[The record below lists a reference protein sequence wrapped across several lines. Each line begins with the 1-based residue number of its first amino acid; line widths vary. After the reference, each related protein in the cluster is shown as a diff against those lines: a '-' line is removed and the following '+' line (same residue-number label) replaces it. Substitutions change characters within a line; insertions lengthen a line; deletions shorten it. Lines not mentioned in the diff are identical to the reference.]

1 MRPLDLTR
9 NVRTHCYTHS
19 ADEGG
24 NHTSNPILVHSGFYS
39 CPMILEA
46 DMDIEQIDEALK
58 HLSETIRASISMQRR
73 NALMD
78 LVDALLDAKLE
89 KSVNQ

>member
-1 MRPLDLTR
+1 MLSDLTR
-9 NVRTHCYTHS
+9 NVRSCCYTHS
-19 ADEGG
+19 AGDGG
-24 NHTSNPILVHSGFYS
+24 KHRQDANLVASEFYS

-46 DMDIEQIDEALK
+46 DMDIEQIDEALM
-58 HLSETIRASISMQRR
+58 HLSETIRASISEQRR

-89 KSVNQ
+89 KSVS

>member
-1 MRPLDLTR
+1 MPLSDLTR
-9 NVRTHCYTHS
+9 NVRSHCYTHS
-19 ADEGG
+19 AGEGG
-24 NHTSNPILVHSGFYS
+24 NHTSNPILVDFRFYS

-46 DMDIEQIDEALK
+46 DMDIEQIDEALM
-58 HLSETIRASISMQRR
+58 HLSETIRSSISEQRR

-89 KSVNQ
+89 KSVTQ